1 MHSAD
6 FAVASCPPVRLFVCH
21 TPVNTA
27 EHILIF
33 YRHVAHLSSFF
44 PYQTVWQY
52 SDGNGGVK
60 CKGYEKN
67 HDFRPMYRFVSEM
80 MQDKAIVIPMEGE

>member
-6 FAVASCPPVRLFVCH
+6 FAVARCPPVRLFVCH

-44 PYQTVWQY
+44 SVP
-52 SDGNGGVK
+52 NGMAIFRRERGRQMQGV
-60 CKGYEKN
+60 
-67 HDFRPMYRFVSEM
+67 
-80 MQDKAIVIPMEGE
+80 